1 MNRDLID
8 TPVSMEVTHLKSRDT
23 ARRMAPG
30 PSSPSSSRRARA
42 VDGGGGDD
50 ADADAAWADD
60 VLSRWFAAAAETRA
74 RSSKRARR
82 ERASTSDATP
92 TTRGDDVE
100 VVREEY
106 RALCARFNARA
117 RVEGMTAADA
127 CALMYGVE
135 RARAAFDGSVIVDE
149 DGAMASGSRDSGR
162 HSASGGH
169 GSVPRRRGGAWR
181 LKWLKATVKDTRD
194 ALVAFQSTSL
204 AVDEDMYAKAC
215 GSRSARVADDLTTE
229 SSAAATSSRNGK
241 GCCPF
246 CKMWFSRQHLPAH
259 MRAKHTG
266 AKPFVCERERC
277 GEVFVDK
284 KALNRHIALVHDH
297 TFKCTVAECAQ
308 VFSTKQM
315 LQRHAER
322 AHGGARAVVFTC
334 PHPACGKTYRHENSL
349 VQHIRTHDEDGGF
362 RFQCPHAECTRK
374 FRVKAD
380 MLRHHRTHFGERAK
394 APRIADVNAFLTDAI
409 QAGPVAFASQRSP
422 GCYRDADVNGADE
435 TNNNNENDA
444 PARMSRWFF

>member
-1 MNRDLID
+1 
-8 TPVSMEVTHLKSRDT
+8 
-23 ARRMAPG
+23 
-30 PSSPSSSRRARA
+30 
-42 VDGGGGDD
+42 
-50 ADADAAWADD
+50 
-60 VLSRWFAAAAETRA
+60 
-74 RSSKRARR
+74 
-82 ERASTSDATP
+82 
-92 TTRGDDVE
+92 
-100 VVREEY
+100 
-106 RALCARFNARA
+106 LCARFNARA
-117 RVEGMTAADA
+117 RVEDVTAADA

-149 DGAMASGSRDSGR
+149 DGAIASGSRDSSS
-162 HSASGGH
+162 HSPTGGH

-215 GSRSARVADDLTTE
+215 GSRSARVAGDLTTGP
-229 SSAAATSSRNGK
+229 SAAATSSRNRK

-349 VQHIRTHDEDGGF
+349 VLHIRTHDEDGGF